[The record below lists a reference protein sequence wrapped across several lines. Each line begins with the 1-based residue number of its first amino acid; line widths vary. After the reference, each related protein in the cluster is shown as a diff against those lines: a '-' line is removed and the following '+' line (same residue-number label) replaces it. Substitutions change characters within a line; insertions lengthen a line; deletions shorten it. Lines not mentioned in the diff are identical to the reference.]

1 MKSHRKTTTILG
13 TAVAIV
19 AVAAMM
25 YASVVPA
32 KATDGDI
39 NPQTGNPHPACGAG
53 EPCTPQGT
61 ETGNP
66 HIGTVIIGTHSWHL
80 EIHMARQ
87 ESRSATETLVQVDKA
102 NARSVNLPHFFL
114 LPY

>member
-66 HIGTVIIGTHSWHL
+66 HIGTVIIGTHSC
-80 EIHMARQ
+80 
-87 ESRSATETLVQVDKA
+87 TG
-102 NARSVNLPHFFL
+102 NPHGQAGIEVGNGNTC
-114 LPY
+114 PGGQG